1 MKTCR
6 YSTNWM
12 GPVSY
17 QWTKKH
23 GEHWAAGRIDIRG
36 NTKSEYGDEISLPMM
51 TIGDWQRLSRWLDTY
66 TTETPVSLDIL
77 LEAYYNEGYAE
88 ITWWK
93 KK

>member
-1 MKTCR
+1 MSCR

-17 QWTKKH
+17 QWIKQH
-23 GEHWAAGRIDIRG
+23 GNHWAAGRIDIRG
-36 NTKSEYGDEISLPMM
+36 NTESEYGEEISLPMM
-51 TIGDWQRLSRWLDTY
+51 TTGDWQRLSRWLDTY